1 MKVFSLVPVKKLVE
15 TKERLSAILNAEERR
30 EFVLAMLLDVLKTV
44 SSSRIDRTVL
54 IGSDMDVR
62 RLSSN
67 FAAEFLSDTG
77 EQLNR
82 VLEYATQWSIRKGAE
97 AVLVLPADIPL
108 VKSADIDRM
117 ISLCT
122 HRPSVAISPSH
133 GGGTNALVRNPPDV
147 IPTSFGP
154 ESFRKHLN
162 EASKVGIEAR
172 IYESPRLSVDIDLP
186 RDLESLLEFG
196 EGTVSHRV
204 LKRLDVDKRLR

>member
-30 EFVLAMLLDVLKTV
+30 EFALAMLLDVVKAI
-44 SSSRIDRTVL
+44 SSSRVHRTVL

-77 EQLNR
+77 EQLNQ
-82 VLEYATQWSIRKGAE
+82 VLEYSTHWSIREGAE

-108 VKSADIDRM
+108 VRSADIDRM
-117 ISLCT
+117 IFLCT
-122 HRPSVAISPSH
+122 DRPSIGISPSH
-133 GGGTNALVRNPPDV
+133 GGGTNALIRNPPDV

-154 ESFRKHLN
+154 ESFRKHLD

-172 IYESPRLSVDIDLP
+172 IYESPGLSLDIDLS

-196 EGTVSHRV
+196 EGTESHRV
-204 LKRLDVDKRLR
+204 LKRLDIDKRLR